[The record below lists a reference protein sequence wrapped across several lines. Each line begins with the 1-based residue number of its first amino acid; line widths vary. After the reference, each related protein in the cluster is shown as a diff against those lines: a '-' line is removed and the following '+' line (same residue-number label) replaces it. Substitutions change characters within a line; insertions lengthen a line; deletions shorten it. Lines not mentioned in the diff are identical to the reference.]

1 MRKTEII
8 QKVRMCFKRGRQ
20 NMFLVYNEHKKG
32 MDFEKK
38 LSKTLAFPSQYVMIK
53 SAKLYLAKIKK
64 SKEGRHRRG
73 GFGWGP
79 EIFANAKY
87 LFIRSCSVG
96 P

>member
-1 MRKTEII
+1 
-8 QKVRMCFKRGRQ
+8 MCSMHGGL
-20 NMFLVYNEHKKG
+20 NVFLVYNEHKNS

-53 SAKLYLAKIKK
+53 SAKLNLAKIKK
-64 SKEGRHRRG
+64 SKEGRLGRN

-79 EIFANAKY
+79 EIYANAKY

-96 P
+96 LRRFLC